1 MRIRLSNKRSYQS
14 YSKGNTTVSNKTVVD
29 ADQNCLPKDTSI
41 ISCLTHRF
49 GIDISVGNNRQ
60 SVDCQEETVHEV
72 QGAEG
77 FLQLEGE
84 KKHGSWDEADST
96 SMQDIAKHS
105 DTSTPNRP
113 RRQRHGPSSTCS
125 SATITPKN
133 TSGTTRR
140 SRVPHYP
147 ASWLE
152 GLPLPASGNNTTR
165 RTSKKTDTHEAKFK
179 IPEAVL
185 SCASLTKKTSRKSKK
200 ILIDSEVENP
210 DAGET
215 DMINDKEEYETR
227 YDLCA
232 SFTDGMDDLTIPRD
246 TEVALEVLPEMDS
259 SSVTETDMNV
269 LESDD
274 QQCVGD
280 IQYGTDTD
288 RLNDIPP
295 NNEDKGDSLVISE
308 NVLKNNKHHCGWRF
322 SICHSSRLVERSA
335 TP

>member
-1 MRIRLSNKRSYQS
+1 MSHSLSVLQASGHLQLREELMSLINFQGAFRRHFILLAKKRRKRVEGISLRSLSQTASYYKRAIHWRQKRLQNLSEAATITLSQDPNQETQKEGLHDSEKYFGDHTKSNDKIDGKQDSIEGNKNSKSTSVKAKSGTQKKSTLPQRKESVPQPAALPMRIRLSNKRSYQS

-165 RTSKKTDTHEAKFK
+165 RKSKKTDTHEAKF
-179 IPEAVL
+179 
-185 SCASLTKKTSRKSKK
+185 
-200 ILIDSEVENP
+200 
-210 DAGET
+210 
-215 DMINDKEEYETR
+215 
-227 YDLCA
+227 
-232 SFTDGMDDLTIPRD
+232 
-246 TEVALEVLPEMDS
+246 
-259 SSVTETDMNV
+259 
-269 LESDD
+269 
-274 QQCVGD
+274 
-280 IQYGTDTD
+280 
-288 RLNDIPP
+288 
-295 NNEDKGDSLVISE
+295 
-308 NVLKNNKHHCGWRF
+308 
-322 SICHSSRLVERSA
+322 
-335 TP
+335 